1 MICVNGNKD
10 LTWSKSLC
18 HLKLIRLVH
27 LTAVSQT
34 ERTSEVEPLGML
46 SETGGPATADRGF
59 FWKDVHAFL
68 EIGDARKV
76 HLFQTLF
83 LSSLDSHNVS

>member
-1 MICVNGNKD
+1 M
-10 LTWSKSLC
+10 
-18 HLKLIRLVH
+18 
-27 LTAVSQT
+27 
-34 ERTSEVEPLGML
+34 
-46 SETGGPATADRGF
+46 ADRGL
-59 FWKDVHAFL
+59 FWKDVQFL

>member
-1 MICVNGNKD
+1 M
-10 LTWSKSLC
+10 
-18 HLKLIRLVH
+18 
-27 LTAVSQT
+27 
-34 ERTSEVEPLGML
+34 
-46 SETGGPATADRGF
+46 ADRGL